1 MSRKRR
7 NPPYF
12 FSVRRA
18 VSPTALLFLVS
29 VQRSA
34 VSFPQK
40 QGDAHP
46 EDFGLCQKLD
56 KIFCVFLSGCLL
68 KAES

>member
-12 FSVRRA
+12 FSMRRA

-29 VQRSA
+29 FSVQPLAFSKNKEMRMR
-34 VSFPQK
+34 
-40 QGDAHP
+40 G
-46 EDFGLCQKLD
+46 FGWCQKLD
-56 KIFCVFLSGCLL
+56 KILL
-68 KAES
+68 CSPVWLTTER